1 MAKLI
6 TKFRYLKPSRKR
18 KAGGYATYIATR
30 EGVEKLPQEQKTYA
44 DYIATRPRSQGL
56 FSDEGVEINLRQL
69 SRELNSYQGNLW
81 TVILSLSREFLS
93 TMKGIV
99 AESDHRHASM
109 LFKLSV
115 EMAMLM
121 NIVAAFVRSA
131 SEIAEQFHIPQG
143 NLRWYAAFHNEK
155 HHPHVHLMIWSEDEK
170 EGYLSEKGVEKLRSS
185 FAKSIFAQDWCNI
198 YDRYTEA
205 RNALRQ
211 ESRERMR
218 EIVGAIN
225 AGSYENQTIENLL
238 LQLVR
243 QLSTSTGKKQYG
255 YLKPELKRLVDAI
268 VTEFSKDSRI
278 AELYDLWYE
287 QKESGIR
294 FYQDEMPERVPL
306 TDNPEFRT
314 IKNMILQE
322 AETLAF
328 ADLPD
333 RAAQEKHGGEEAK
346 QTETGNYN
354 HGKNAANHNEN
365 HNRYQIASTVAC
377 LFASL
382 AQLLYEDSDR
392 HKISKIDRKQ
402 RRQIDEKK
410 QAQGIK
416 LE

>member
-6 TKFRYLKPSRKR
+6 TKFRYLKPSKKR

-30 EGVEKLPQEQKTYA
+30 EGVEKLPQEKTYA

-56 FSDEGVEINLRQL
+56 FSDEGAEINLRQL
-69 SRELNSYQGNLW
+69 SRGLNSYQGNLW
-81 TVILSLSREFLS
+81 TVILSLSREDAERLGFDTAARWRDFL
-93 TMKGIV
+93 
-99 AESDHRHASM
+99 
-109 LFKLSV
+109 
-115 EMAMLM
+115 
-121 NIVAAFVRSA
+121 RSER

-155 HHPHVHLMIWSEDEK
+155 HHPHVHLMVWSEDEK
-170 EGYLSEKGVEKLRSS
+170 EGYLSERGIEKLRSS

-205 RNALRQ
+205 RNTLRQ

-218 EIVGAIN
+218 EIIESIN
-225 AGSYENQTIENLL
+225 AGTYENKTIENLL
-238 LQLVR
+238 LQLVW
-243 QLSTSTGKKQYG
+243 QLSVTTGKKQYG
-255 YLKPELKRLVDAI
+255 YLKPELKHLVDAI
-268 VTEFSKDSRI
+268 VEELAKDPRI
-278 AELYDLWYE
+278 AELYNLWYK

-306 TDNPEFRT
+306 VDNPEFRT

-322 AETLAF
+322 AENLAF

-346 QTETGNYN
+346 QTGTGDYSRE
-354 HGKNAANHNEN
+354 KNVVNHNTN
-365 HNRYQIASTVAC
+365 HNRYPIASTVAR
-377 LFASL
+377 LFASF
-382 AQLLYEDSDR
+382 AQLLYDDPDR

-410 QAQGIK
+410 RAHGMK

>member
-6 TKFRYLKPSRKR
+6 TKFRYLKPSKKR

-30 EGVEKLPQEQKTYA
+30 EGVEKLPQEKTYA

-56 FSDEGVEINLRQL
+56 FTDAGKEINLRQL
-69 SRELNSYQGNLW
+69 SKELNQYQGNLW
-81 TVILSLSREFLS
+81 TVIISLSREDAERLGFDSATRWRDFLRS
-93 TMKGIV
+93 
-99 AESDHRHASM
+99 E
-109 LFKLSV
+109 
-115 EMAMLM
+115 
-121 NIVAAFVRSA
+121 RSA
-131 SEIAEQFHIPQG
+131 IAEQFHISQG

-155 HHPHVHLMIWSEDEK
+155 HHPHTHLMVWSEDEK
-170 EGYLSEKGVEKLRSS
+170 EGYLSERGIEKLRSS

-198 YDRYTEA
+198 YDNYTNT
-205 RNALRQ
+205 RNTLRQ

-218 EIVGAIN
+218 EIIGAIN
-225 AGSYENQTIENLL
+225 AGSYENKTIEHLL

-243 QLSTSTGKKQYG
+243 QLSMSTGKKQYG

-268 VTEFSKDSRI
+268 VEEFAKDPRI
-278 AELYDLWYE
+278 AELYGLWYD

-306 TDNPEFRT
+306 VDNPEFRT

-322 AETLAF
+322 AENLAF
-328 ADLPD
+328 ADLPVQMT
-333 RAAQEKHGGEEAK
+333 QEKHGGKEAK
-346 QTETGNYN
+346 QTGTGNYN
-354 HGKNAANHNEN
+354 HGKNAANHNAN
-365 HNRYQIASTVAC
+365 HSHTVIATTVAR

-402 RRQIDEKK
+402 RWQIDEKK
-410 QAQGIK
+410 LTQGMK
-416 LE
+416 SE

>member
-6 TKFRYLKPSRKR
+6 TKFRYLKPTKKR

-30 EGVEKLPQEQKTYA
+30 EGVEKLPQEQRTYA

-56 FSDEGVEINLRQL
+56 FTDAGKEINLRQL

-81 TVILSLSREFLS
+81 TVILSLSREDADRLGFDSATRWRDFL
-93 TMKGIV
+93 
-99 AESDHRHASM
+99 
-109 LFKLSV
+109 
-115 EMAMLM
+115 
-121 NIVAAFVRSA
+121 RSER

-155 HHPHVHLMIWSEDEK
+155 HHPHVHLMVWSEDEK
-170 EGYLSEKGVEKLRSS
+170 EGYLSEIGVEKLRSS
-185 FAKSIFAQDWCNI
+185 FAKSIFAQDWCNT
-198 YDRYTEA
+198 YDSYTKA
-205 RNALRQ
+205 RNTLRQ

-218 EIVGAIN
+218 EIIRAIN
-225 AGSYENQTIENLL
+225 AGSYENKTIEHLL
-238 LQLVR
+238 LQLAR
-243 QLSTSTGKKQYG
+243 QLSATTGKKQYG

-268 VTEFSKDSRI
+268 VEEFSKDPRI

-306 TDNPEFRT
+306 VDNPEFRT

-322 AETLAF
+322 AENLAF
-328 ADLPD
+328 ADLPN
-333 RAAQEKHGGEEAK
+333 RAAQGKCGGEEAE
-346 QTETGNYN
+346 QAGTGDYN
-354 HGKNAANHNEN
+354 HGKNAANYNTN
-365 HNRYQIASTVAC
+365 HNHAVIATTVAR

-410 QAQGIK
+410 LAQGIK

>member
-6 TKFRYLKPSRKR
+6 TKFRYLKTTKKR

-30 EGVEKLPQEQKTYA
+30 EGVEKLPQEKTYA

-56 FSDEGVEINLRQL
+56 FTDAGKDINLRQL
-69 SRELNSYQGNLW
+69 SRELNLYQGNLW
-81 TVILSLSREFLS
+81 TVIISLSREDAERLGFDTAARWRDFL
-93 TMKGIV
+93 
-99 AESDHRHASM
+99 
-109 LFKLSV
+109 
-115 EMAMLM
+115 
-121 NIVAAFVRSA
+121 RSER

-170 EGYLSEKGVEKLRSS
+170 EGYLSERGIEKLRSS

-198 YDRYTEA
+198 YDSYTEA
-205 RNALRQ
+205 RNTLRQ

-218 EIVGAIN
+218 EIVESIN
-225 AGSYENQTIENLL
+225 DGTYENKTIEHLL
-238 LQLVR
+238 LQLAR

-268 VTEFSKDSRI
+268 MTEFAKAPRI

-294 FYQDEMPERVPL
+294 FYQDKMPERVPL

-314 IKNMILQE
+314 VKNMILQE
-322 AETLAF
+322 AENLAF
-328 ADLPD
+328 ANLPD
-333 RAAQEKHGGEEAK
+333 RVAEKKYSREEAK
-346 QTETGNYN
+346 QVGTGNYN
-354 HGKNAANHNEN
+354 PGKHKANYNTNHN
-365 HNRYQIASTVAC
+365 HTVIATTVAR

-382 AQLLYEDSDR
+382 AQLLYDDPDR

-402 RRQIDEKK
+402 RRQIDEKRL
-410 QAQGIK
+410 AQGIK

>member
-6 TKFRYLKPSRKR
+6 TKFRYLKPTKKR

-30 EGVEKLPQEQKTYA
+30 EGVEKLPQEKTYA

-81 TVILSLSREFLS
+81 TVIISLSREDAERLGFDTATRWRDFL
-93 TMKGIV
+93 
-99 AESDHRHASM
+99 
-109 LFKLSV
+109 
-115 EMAMLM
+115 
-121 NIVAAFVRSA
+121 RSER

-155 HHPHVHLMIWSEDEK
+155 HHPHVHLMVWSADEK
-170 EGYLSEKGVEKLRSS
+170 EGYLSERGIEKLRSS
-185 FAKSIFAQDWCNI
+185 FGKSIFAQDWCNI

-205 RNALRQ
+205 RNTLRQ

-218 EIVGAIN
+218 EIIGAIN
-225 AGSYENQTIENLL
+225 AGSYENKTIEHLL
-238 LQLVR
+238 LQLAR
-243 QLSTSTGKKQYG
+243 QLSMSTGKKQYG

-268 VTEFSKDSRI
+268 VEEFAKDPRI

-294 FYQDEMPERVPL
+294 FYQNEMPERVPL
-306 TDNPEFRT
+306 VDNPEFRT
-314 IKNMILQE
+314 VKNMILQE
-322 AETLAF
+322 AENLAF
-328 ADLPD
+328 ADLPVQMT
-333 RAAQEKHGGEEAK
+333 QEKHGGEETK
-346 QTETGNYN
+346 QTGTGNYN
-354 HGKNAANHNEN
+354 PGKHEANYNKANYNTNHN
-365 HNRYQIASTVAC
+365 HAVIATTVAR

-382 AQLLYEDSDR
+382 AQLLYEDPDR
-392 HKISKIDRKQ
+392 HKITKIDRKLL
-402 RRQIDEKK
+402 RQIDEKK
-410 QAQGIK
+410 LAQGMK

>member
-6 TKFRYLKPSRKR
+6 TKFRYLKPTRKR

-81 TVILSLSREFLS
+81 TVILSLSREDAERLGFDTATRWRDFL
-93 TMKGIV
+93 
-99 AESDHRHASM
+99 
-109 LFKLSV
+109 
-115 EMAMLM
+115 
-121 NIVAAFVRSA
+121 RSER
-131 SEIAEQFHIPQG
+131 SKIAEQFHIPQG

-155 HHPHVHLMIWSEDEK
+155 HHPHVHLMVWSEDEK
-170 EGYLSEKGVEKLRSS
+170 EGYLSERGIEKLRSS

-205 RNALRQ
+205 RNTLRQ

-218 EIVGAIN
+218 EIIRAIN
-225 AGSYENQTIENLL
+225 AGSYENKTIEHLL

-268 VTEFSKDSRI
+268 VEEFAKDPRI

-322 AETLAF
+322 AENLAF
-328 ADLPD
+328 ADLPN

-346 QTETGNYN
+346 QVGTGLYNLGKHKANYN
-354 HGKNAANHNEN
+354 KANYNTNHN
-365 HNRYQIASTVAC
+365 HAVIATTVAR

-382 AQLLYEDSDR
+382 TLLFYDDPDR
-392 HKISKIDRKQ
+392 HPITRIDRKQ
-402 RRQIDEKK
+402 RRQIDEKRL
-410 QAQGIK
+410 AQGIK

>member
-6 TKFRYLKPSRKR
+6 TKFRYLKPTRKR

-30 EGVEKLPQEQKTYA
+30 EGVEKLPQEKTYA

-56 FSDEGVEINLRQL
+56 FSDEGVEINLRQH

-81 TVILSLSREFLS
+81 TVIISLSREDAERLGFDTATRWRDFL
-93 TMKGIV
+93 
-99 AESDHRHASM
+99 
-109 LFKLSV
+109 
-115 EMAMLM
+115 
-121 NIVAAFVRSA
+121 RSER

-143 NLRWYAAFHNEK
+143 DLRWYAAFHNEK
-155 HHPHVHLMIWSEDEK
+155 HHPHVHLMVWSEDEK
-170 EGYLSEKGVEKLRSS
+170 EGYLSEKGIEKLRSS
-185 FAKSIFAQDWCNI
+185 FAKSIFVQDWCNI
-198 YDRYTEA
+198 YDSYTEA
-205 RNALRQ
+205 RNTLRQ

-218 EIVGAIN
+218 EIVESIN
-225 AGSYENQTIENLL
+225 DGTYENKTIENLL
-238 LQLVR
+238 LQLAR
-243 QLSTSTGKKQYG
+243 RLSTTTGKKQYG

-268 VTEFSKDSRI
+268 VEEFSKDPRI
-278 AELYDLWYE
+278 AEFYNLWYE

-294 FYQDEMPERVPL
+294 FYQDEMPERIPL

-314 IKNMILQE
+314 VKNMILQE

-333 RAAQEKHGGEEAK
+333 RVVEEKHGGEEAE
-346 QTETGNYN
+346 QAGTGNYN
-354 HGKNAANHNEN
+354 HGKNVANHNAN
-365 HNRYQIASTVAC
+365 HSHTVIASTVAR
-377 LFASL
+377 LSASL

-410 QAQGIK
+410 LAQGLK

>member
-6 TKFRYLKPSRKR
+6 TKFRYLKPTKKR

-69 SRELNSYQGNLW
+69 SRELNLYQGNLW
-81 TVILSLSREFLS
+81 TVILSLSREDAERLGFDTATCWRDFL
-93 TMKGIV
+93 
-99 AESDHRHASM
+99 
-109 LFKLSV
+109 
-115 EMAMLM
+115 
-121 NIVAAFVRSA
+121 RSER
-131 SEIAEQFHIPQG
+131 SEIAEQLHIPQG

-155 HHPHVHLMIWSEDEK
+155 HHPHVHLMVWSEDEK
-170 EGYLSEKGVEKLRSS
+170 EGYLSEKGIEKLRSS

-198 YDRYTEA
+198 YDSYTNA

-218 EIVGAIN
+218 EIIGAIN
-225 AGSYENQTIENLL
+225 AGTYENKTIENLL
-238 LQLVR
+238 LQLSR
-243 QLSTSTGKKQYG
+243 QISTTTGKKQYG
-255 YLKPELKRLVDAI
+255 YLKPELKRLVDAT
-268 VTEFSKDSRI
+268 VTEFAKDPRI
-278 AELYDLWYE
+278 AELYNLWYE

-294 FYQDEMPERVPL
+294 FYKDEMPERVPL

-322 AETLAF
+322 AENLAF
-328 ADLPD
+328 ADLPEGVV
-333 RAAQEKHGGEEAK
+333 QEKHGGEEAE
-346 QTETGNYN
+346 QTGTGNYN
-354 HGKNAANHNEN
+354 PGKHKANYNKANYNANHN
-365 HNRYQIASTVAC
+365 HTVIATTVAR

-382 AQLLYEDSDR
+382 AQLLYEDTDR
-392 HKISKIDRKQ
+392 HKITKIDRKQ

-410 QAQGIK
+410 LAQGMK

>member
-56 FSDEGVEINLRQL
+56 FTDAGKEINLRQL
-69 SRELNSYQGNLW
+69 SKELNQYQGNLW
-81 TVILSLSREFLS
+81 TVIISLSREDAERLGFDTATRWRDFL
-93 TMKGIV
+93 
-99 AESDHRHASM
+99 
-109 LFKLSV
+109 
-115 EMAMLM
+115 
-121 NIVAAFVRSA
+121 RSER

-155 HHPHVHLMIWSEDEK
+155 HHPHVHLMVWSEDEK
-170 EGYLSEKGVEKLRSS
+170 EGYLSEKGIEKLRSS

-198 YDRYTEA
+198 YDSYTNA
-205 RNALRQ
+205 RNTLRQ

-218 EIVGAIN
+218 EIIRAIN
-225 AGSYENQTIENLL
+225 AGTYENQTIESLL

-243 QLSTSTGKKQYG
+243 QLSTTTGKKQYG

-268 VTEFSKDSRI
+268 VEEFSKDPRI

-306 TDNPEFRT
+306 IDNPEFRT

-322 AETLAF
+322 AENLAF
-328 ADLPD
+328 ADLPVQIT
-333 RAAQEKHGGEEAK
+333 QEKQDREEAK
-346 QTETGNYN
+346 QTGTGIYNLGKHKANYN
-354 HGKNAANHNEN
+354 TNRNHTV
-365 HNRYQIASTVAC
+365 IATAVAR
-377 LFASL
+377 LFASIAL
-382 AQLLYEDSDR
+382 FFYDDPDR

>member
-6 TKFRYLKPSRKR
+6 TKFRYLKPTKKR

-30 EGVEKLPQEQKTYA
+30 EGVEKLPQEKTYA

-56 FSDEGVEINLRQL
+56 FTDAGKNINLRQL
-69 SRELNSYQGNLW
+69 SRELNLYQGNLW
-81 TVILSLSREFLS
+81 TIIISLSREDAERLGFDSATRWRDFL
-93 TMKGIV
+93 
-99 AESDHRHASM
+99 
-109 LFKLSV
+109 
-115 EMAMLM
+115 
-121 NIVAAFVRSA
+121 RSER

-155 HHPHVHLMIWSEDEK
+155 HHPHVHLMVWSEDEK
-170 EGYLSEKGVEKLRSS
+170 DGYLSEKGIEKLRSS

-198 YDRYTEA
+198 YDSYTEA
-205 RNALRQ
+205 RNTLRQ

-218 EIVGAIN
+218 EIIGAIN
-225 AGSYENQTIENLL
+225 AGTYENKTIENLL
-238 LQLVR
+238 LQLAR
-243 QLSTSTGKKQYG
+243 QLSATTGKKQYG
-255 YLKPELKRLVDAI
+255 YLKPELKHLVDAI
-268 VTEFSKDSRI
+268 VEEFAKDPRI
-278 AELYDLWYE
+278 AELYNLWYE

-328 ADLPD
+328 AGLPN
-333 RAAQEKHGGEEAK
+333 RAAQEKQDREEAE
-346 QTETGNYN
+346 QTGTGIYNPGKHKANYN
-354 HGKNAANHNEN
+354 TNHN
-365 HNRYQIASTVAC
+365 HAVIATTVAC

-382 AQLLYEDSDR
+382 AQLLYEDPDR
-392 HKISKIDRKQ
+392 HKISRIDRKQ

-410 QAQGIK
+410 LAQGMN

>member
-6 TKFRYLKPSRKR
+6 TKFRYLKPTKKR

-30 EGVEKLPQEQKTYA
+30 EGVEKLPSEQKTYA

-56 FSDEGVEINLRQL
+56 FTDAGKEINLRQL
-69 SRELNSYQGNLW
+69 SRELNLYQGNLW
-81 TVILSLSREFLS
+81 TVIISLSREDAERLGFDSATRWRDFLRL
-93 TMKGIV
+93 
-99 AESDHRHASM
+99 ER
-109 LFKLSV
+109 
-115 EMAMLM
+115 
-121 NIVAAFVRSA
+121 

-155 HHPHVHLMIWSEDEK
+155 HHPHVHLMVWSEDEK
-170 EGYLSEKGVEKLRSS
+170 EGYLSEKGIEKLRSS

-198 YDRYTEA
+198 YDSYTEA
-205 RNALRQ
+205 RNTLRQ

-218 EIVGAIN
+218 EIIGAIN
-225 AGSYENQTIENLL
+225 AGTYENKTIENLL
-238 LQLVR
+238 LQLAR
-243 QLSTSTGKKQYG
+243 QLSTTTGKKQYG

-268 VTEFSKDSRI
+268 VTEFAKDPRI
-278 AELYDLWYE
+278 AELYDLWYD

-306 TDNPEFRT
+306 VNNPEFRT

-322 AETLAF
+322 AENLAF

-333 RAAQEKHGGEEAK
+333 RVIQEKHGGEEAK
-346 QTETGNYN
+346 QTGTGNYN
-354 HGKNAANHNEN
+354 PGKHEANYNTNRN
-365 HNRYQIASTVAC
+365 HTVIATTVAR

-382 AQLLYEDSDR
+382 TLLFYDDPDR
-392 HKISKIDRKQ
+392 HPITRIDRKQ
-402 RRQIDEKK
+402 RRQIDEKRL
-410 QAQGIK
+410 AQGIK

>member
-6 TKFRYLKPSRKR
+6 TKFRYLKPSKKR

-30 EGVEKLPQEQKTYA
+30 EGVEKLPQEKTYA

-56 FSDEGVEINLRQL
+56 FTDAGKEINLRQL
-69 SRELNSYQGNLW
+69 SKELNQYQGNLW
-81 TVILSLSREFLS
+81 MVIISLSREDAERLGFDSATRWRDFL
-93 TMKGIV
+93 
-99 AESDHRHASM
+99 
-109 LFKLSV
+109 
-115 EMAMLM
+115 
-121 NIVAAFVRSA
+121 RSER

-155 HHPHVHLMIWSEDEK
+155 HHPHVHLMVWSEDEK
-170 EGYLSEKGVEKLRSS
+170 ERYLSEIGVEKLRSS

-198 YDRYTEA
+198 YDHYTEA
-205 RNALRQ
+205 RNTLRQ

-218 EIVGAIN
+218 EIIESIN
-225 AGSYENQTIENLL
+225 AGTYENKTIENLL
-238 LQLVR
+238 LQLAR

-268 VTEFSKDSRI
+268 MTEFAKDPRI
-278 AELYDLWYE
+278 AELYNLWYE

-294 FYQDEMPERVPL
+294 FYQDEMPKRVPL

-322 AETLAF
+322 AENLAF
-328 ADLPD
+328 ADLPVQMT
-333 RAAQEKHGGEEAK
+333 QEKHGGKEAK
-346 QTETGNYN
+346 QTGTGNYN
-354 HGKNAANHNEN
+354 HGKNAANHNAN
-365 HNRYQIASTVAC
+365 HSHTVIATTVAR

-402 RRQIDEKK
+402 RWQIDEKK
-410 QAQGIK
+410 LTQGMK
-416 LE
+416 SE

>member
-6 TKFRYLKPSRKR
+6 TKFRYLKPTKKR

-30 EGVEKLPQEQKTYA
+30 EGVEKLPQEKTYA
-44 DYIATRPRSQGL
+44 DYIATRPHSQGL
-56 FSDEGVEINLRQL
+56 FTDAGKEINLRQL
-69 SRELNSYQGNLW
+69 SKELNQYQGNLW
-81 TVILSLSREFLS
+81 TVIISLSREDAERLGFDSASRWRDFL
-93 TMKGIV
+93 
-99 AESDHRHASM
+99 
-109 LFKLSV
+109 
-115 EMAMLM
+115 
-121 NIVAAFVRSA
+121 RSER

-155 HHPHVHLMIWSEDEK
+155 HHPHVHLMVWSEDEK
-170 EGYLSEKGVEKLRSS
+170 EGYLSEKGIEKLRSS

-198 YDRYTEA
+198 YDSYTEA
-205 RNALRQ
+205 RNTLRQ

-218 EIVGAIN
+218 EIIRAIN
-225 AGSYENQTIENLL
+225 AGSYENKTIEHLL
-238 LQLVR
+238 LQLAR
-243 QLSTSTGKKQYG
+243 QLSTTTGKKQYG

-268 VTEFSKDSRI
+268 VTEFAKDPRI
-278 AELYDLWYE
+278 AELYNLWYE

-306 TDNPEFRT
+306 VNNPEFRT

-322 AETLAF
+322 AENLAF
-328 ADLPD
+328 ADLQY
-333 RAAQEKHGGEEAK
+333 RVAQEPHGGEEAK
-346 QTETGNYN
+346 PAGTGIYNLGKHKANYN
-354 HGKNAANHNEN
+354 TNHN
-365 HNRYQIASTVAC
+365 HAVFATAVAR

-382 AQLLYEDSDR
+382 AQLLYEDPDR

-410 QAQGIK
+410 LAQGIK

>member
-30 EGVEKLPQEQKTYA
+30 EGVEKLPQQKTYA

-69 SRELNSYQGNLW
+69 SRELNLYQGNLW
-81 TVILSLSREFLS
+81 TVILSLSREDAERLGFDTATRWRDFL
-93 TMKGIV
+93 
-99 AESDHRHASM
+99 
-109 LFKLSV
+109 
-115 EMAMLM
+115 
-121 NIVAAFVRSA
+121 RSER

-155 HHPHVHLMIWSEDEK
+155 HHPHVHLMVWSEDEK
-170 EGYLSEKGVEKLRSS
+170 EGYLSEKGIEKLRSS

-198 YDRYTEA
+198 YDSYTEA
-205 RNALRQ
+205 RNTLRQ

-218 EIVGAIN
+218 EIIRAIN
-225 AGSYENQTIENLL
+225 AGSYENKTIEHLL

-268 VTEFSKDSRI
+268 VTEFAKDSRI
-278 AELYDLWYE
+278 AELYNLWYE

-306 TDNPEFRT
+306 VDNPEFRT

-322 AETLAF
+322 AENLAF
-328 ADLPD
+328 ADLPVQIT
-333 RAAQEKHGGEEAK
+333 QEKHGAEKAK
-346 QTETGNYN
+346 TGDYN
-354 HGKNAANHNEN
+354 QGKHEANHNAN

-382 AQLLYEDSDR
+382 AHLLYDDPDR
-392 HKISKIDRKQ
+392 HKITKIDRKQ

-410 QAQGIK
+410 LAQGMR

>member
-30 EGVEKLPQEQKTYA
+30 EGVEKLPQEKTYA

-56 FSDEGVEINLRQL
+56 FTDAGKEINLRQL
-69 SRELNSYQGNLW
+69 SKELNQYQGNLW
-81 TVILSLSREFLS
+81 TVIISLSREDAERLGFDSASRWRDFL
-93 TMKGIV
+93 
-99 AESDHRHASM
+99 
-109 LFKLSV
+109 
-115 EMAMLM
+115 
-121 NIVAAFVRSA
+121 RSER

-155 HHPHVHLMIWSEDEK
+155 HHPHVHLMVWSEDEK
-170 EGYLSEKGVEKLRSS
+170 EGYLSEKGIEKLRSS
-185 FAKSIFAQDWCNI
+185 FAKSIFAQDWCNT

-205 RNALRQ
+205 RNTLRQ

-218 EIVGAIN
+218 KIVDSIN
-225 AGSYENQTIENLL
+225 AGTYENKTIENLL
-238 LQLVR
+238 LQLAR
-243 QLSTSTGKKQYG
+243 QLSTTTGKKQYG

-268 VTEFSKDSRI
+268 MTEFAKAPRI
-278 AELYDLWYE
+278 AELYDLWYD

-294 FYQDEMPERVPL
+294 FYKDETPERIPL

-314 IKNMILQE
+314 MKNMILQE
-322 AETLAF
+322 AENLAF
-328 ADLPD
+328 ADLP
-333 RAAQEKHGGEEAK
+333 AQMTQEKHDGEEAK
-346 QTETGNYN
+346 QAGTGIYNLGKHEANYN
-354 HGKNAANHNEN
+354 TNRNHTV
-365 HNRYQIASTVAC
+365 IATAVAR

-382 AQLLYEDSDR
+382 ALLFYDDPDR
-392 HKISKIDRKQ
+392 HKISMIDRKQ

-410 QAQGIK
+410 LAQGMK

>member
-6 TKFRYLKPSRKR
+6 TKFRYLKPTKKR

-56 FSDEGVEINLRQL
+56 FTDAGKEINLRQL
-69 SRELNSYQGNLW
+69 SKELNQYQGNLW
-81 TVILSLSREFLS
+81 TVILSLSREDAERLGFDSASRWRVFL
-93 TMKGIV
+93 
-99 AESDHRHASM
+99 
-109 LFKLSV
+109 
-115 EMAMLM
+115 
-121 NIVAAFVRSA
+121 RSNR

-155 HHPHVHLMIWSEDEK
+155 HHPHVHLMAWSEDEK
-170 EGYLSEKGVEKLRSS
+170 EGYLSERGIEKLRSS
-185 FAKSIFAQDWCNI
+185 FAKSIFVQDWCNV
-198 YDRYTEA
+198 YDHYTEA
-205 RNALRQ
+205 RNTMRQ

-218 EIVGAIN
+218 EIIGAIN
-225 AGSYENQTIENLL
+225 AGSYENKTIEHLL
-238 LQLVR
+238 LQLAR
-243 QLSTSTGKKQYG
+243 QLSATTGKKQYG
-255 YLKPELKRLVDAI
+255 YLKPEIKRLVDAI
-268 VTEFSKDSRI
+268 VEEFAKDPRI

-314 IKNMILQE
+314 MKNMILQE
-322 AETLAF
+322 AERLTF
-328 ADLPD
+328 AGLPNG
-333 RAAQEKHGGEEAK
+333 AAQEKHGAEKAKTGDYNQGKHEAS
-346 QTETGNYN
+346 YN
-354 HGKNAANHNEN
+354 TNHS
-365 HNRYQIASTVAC
+365 HSQVAITVAR

>member
-6 TKFRYLKPSRKR
+6 TKFRYLKPTKKR

-30 EGVEKLPQEQKTYA
+30 EGVEKLPQEKTYA

-81 TVILSLSREFLS
+81 TVIISLSREDAERLGFDTATRWRDFL
-93 TMKGIV
+93 
-99 AESDHRHASM
+99 
-109 LFKLSV
+109 
-115 EMAMLM
+115 
-121 NIVAAFVRSA
+121 RSER
-131 SEIAEQFHIPQG
+131 SEIAEQFHISQG

-155 HHPHVHLMIWSEDEK
+155 HHPHVHLMVWSEDEQ
-170 EGYLSEKGVEKLRSS
+170 EGYLSERGIEKLRLS
-185 FAKSIFAQDWCNI
+185 FAKSIFAQDWCNV

-205 RNALRQ
+205 RNTLRQ

-218 EIVGAIN
+218 EIIGAIN
-225 AGSYENQTIENLL
+225 AGTYENQTIENLL

-243 QLSTSTGKKQYG
+243 QLSMSTGKKQYG

-268 VTEFSKDSRI
+268 VEEFAKDPHI
-278 AELYDLWYE
+278 AELYNLWYK

-314 IKNMILQE
+314 VKNMILQE
-322 AETLAF
+322 AENLAF
-328 ADLPD
+328 ADLPVQIT
-333 RAAQEKHGGEEAK
+333 QEKQDREEAK
-346 QTETGNYN
+346 QTGTGIYNLGKHKANYN
-354 HGKNAANHNEN
+354 TNHN
-365 HNRYQIASTVAC
+365 HAVIATTVAR

-410 QAQGIK
+410 LAQGIK

>member
-30 EGVEKLPQEQKTYA
+30 EGVAKLPQEKTYV

-69 SRELNSYQGNLW
+69 PRELNSYQGNLW
-81 TVILSLSREFLS
+81 TVIISLSREDAERLGFDTATRWRDFL
-93 TMKGIV
+93 
-99 AESDHRHASM
+99 
-109 LFKLSV
+109 
-115 EMAMLM
+115 
-121 NIVAAFVRSA
+121 RSER

-170 EGYLSEKGVEKLRSS
+170 EGYLSERGIEKLRSS

-198 YDRYTEA
+198 YDSYTNA
-205 RNALRQ
+205 RNTLRQ

-218 EIVGAIN
+218 EIIRAIN
-225 AGSYENQTIENLL
+225 AGTYENQTIENLL

-268 VTEFSKDSRI
+268 VEEFAKDPRI

-306 TDNPEFRT
+306 VDNPEFRT

-322 AETLAF
+322 AENLAF
-328 ADLPD
+328 ADLPVQIT
-333 RAAQEKHGGEEAK
+333 QEKHDGEEAK
-346 QTETGNYN
+346 QTGTGNYN
-354 HGKNAANHNEN
+354 SGKHEANYNTNHN
-365 HNRYQIASTVAC
+365 HAVIATTVAR

-382 AQLLYEDSDR
+382 AQLLYESPDR
-392 HKISKIDRKQ
+392 HKITKIDRKQ
-402 RRQIDEKK
+402 RRKIDEKK
-410 QAQGIK
+410 LAQGIK

>member
-6 TKFRYLKPSRKR
+6 TKFRYLKPTKKR

-81 TVILSLSREFLS
+81 TVILSLSQED
-93 TMKGIV
+93 
-99 AESDHRHASM
+99 AERLDFDTATRWRDC
-109 LFKLSV
+109 L
-115 EMAMLM
+115 
-121 NIVAAFVRSA
+121 RSER

-143 NLRWYAAFHNEK
+143 NLQWYAAFHNEK
-155 HHPHVHLMIWSEDEK
+155 HHPHVHLMVWSEDEK

-198 YDRYTEA
+198 YDSYTNA
-205 RNALRQ
+205 RNTLRH

-218 EIVGAIN
+218 KIVESIN
-225 AGSYENQTIENLL
+225 TGTYENQTIENLL
-238 LQLVR
+238 LQLAR
-243 QLSTSTGKKQYG
+243 QLSTTTGKKQYG

-268 VTEFSKDSRI
+268 MTEFAKDPRI
-278 AELYDLWYE
+278 AELYDLWYK

-314 IKNMILQE
+314 MKNMILQE
-322 AETLAF
+322 AENLAF
-328 ADLPD
+328 ADLPVQIT
-333 RAAQEKHGGEEAK
+333 QEKQDGEEAK
-346 QTETGNYN
+346 QTGTGIYNLGKHKANYN
-354 HGKNAANHNEN
+354 KANYNANHS
-365 HNRYQIASTVAC
+365 HTVIASAVAR

-382 AQLLYEDSDR
+382 AQLLYEDTDR
-392 HKISKIDRKQ
+392 RKISKIDRKQ
-402 RRQIDEKK
+402 RRKIDEKK
-410 QAQGIK
+410 LAQGMK

>member
-56 FSDEGVEINLRQL
+56 FTDAGKDINLRQL
-69 SRELNSYQGNLW
+69 SRELNLYQGNLW
-81 TVILSLSREFLS
+81 TVIISLSREDAERLGFDNAIRWRDFL
-93 TMKGIV
+93 
-99 AESDHRHASM
+99 
-109 LFKLSV
+109 
-115 EMAMLM
+115 
-121 NIVAAFVRSA
+121 RSER

-143 NLRWYAAFHNEK
+143 DLRWYAAFHNEK
-155 HHPHVHLMIWSEDEK
+155 HHPHVHLMVWSEDEK
-170 EGYLSEKGVEKLRSS
+170 EGYLSERGIEKLRSS

-198 YDRYTEA
+198 YDSYTEE
-205 RNALRQ
+205 RSTLRQ

-218 EIVGAIN
+218 EIIRAIN
-225 AGSYENQTIENLL
+225 AGSYENKTIEHLL
-238 LQLVR
+238 LQLAR
-243 QLSTSTGKKQYG
+243 QLSATTGKKQYG

-268 VTEFSKDSRI
+268 MTEFAKAPRI
-278 AELYDLWYE
+278 AELYNLWYE

-294 FYQDEMPERVPL
+294 FYQDEMLERVPL

-314 IKNMILQE
+314 MKNMILQE
-322 AETLAF
+322 AENFAF
-328 ADLPD
+328 ADLPVQMT
-333 RAAQEKHGGEEAK
+333 QEKHGGEEAK
-346 QTETGNYN
+346 QVGTGLYNLGKHKANYN
-354 HGKNAANHNEN
+354 KANYNANHS
-365 HNRYQIASTVAC
+365 HTVIASTVAR

-382 AQLLYEDSDR
+382 AQLLYDDSDHR
-392 HKISKIDRKQ
+392 KISKIDRKQ

-410 QAQGIK
+410 LAQGIK

>member
-6 TKFRYLKPSRKR
+6 TKFRYLKPTKKR

-30 EGVEKLPQEQKTYA
+30 EGVEKLPQEKTYA

-69 SRELNSYQGNLW
+69 SRELNEYQGNLW
-81 TVILSLSREFLS
+81 TVIISLSRDDAERLGFDTATRWRDFL
-93 TMKGIV
+93 
-99 AESDHRHASM
+99 
-109 LFKLSV
+109 
-115 EMAMLM
+115 
-121 NIVAAFVRSA
+121 RSER
-131 SEIAEQFHIPQG
+131 SEIAEQLHIPQG

-155 HHPHVHLMIWSEDEK
+155 HHPHVHLMVWSEDEK
-170 EGYLSEKGVEKLRSS
+170 EGYLSEKGIEKLRSS

-198 YDRYTEA
+198 YDSYTEA
-205 RNALRQ
+205 RNTLRQ

-218 EIVGAIN
+218 EIIESIN
-225 AGSYENQTIENLL
+225 AGTYENKTIENLL
-238 LQLVR
+238 LQLAR
-243 QLSTSTGKKQYG
+243 QLSTTTGKKQYG
-255 YLKPELKRLVDAI
+255 YLKPDLKRLVDAI
-268 VTEFSKDSRI
+268 VTEFSKDPRI
-278 AELYDLWYE
+278 AELYNLWYE

-314 IKNMILQE
+314 MKNMILQE
-322 AETLAF
+322 AENFAF

-333 RAAQEKHGGEEAK
+333 RTAQEKHGGEEEEQAG
-346 QTETGNYN
+346 TGNYN
-354 HGKNAANHNEN
+354 PGKHEANYNKANYNANHN
-365 HNRYQIASTVAC
+365 HTVIATAVAR

-382 AQLLYEDSDR
+382 AHLLYDDPDR

-410 QAQGIK
+410 LAQGIK

>member
-1 MAKLI
+1 MAKFI

-56 FSDEGVEINLRQL
+56 FTDAGKGINLRQL
-69 SRELNSYQGNLW
+69 SKELNQYQGNLW
-81 TVILSLSREFLS
+81 TVILSLSREDADRLGFDTATRWRDSL
-93 TMKGIV
+93 
-99 AESDHRHASM
+99 
-109 LFKLSV
+109 
-115 EMAMLM
+115 
-121 NIVAAFVRSA
+121 RSER
-131 SEIAEQFHIPQG
+131 SEIAEQFHISQG

-170 EGYLSEKGVEKLRSS
+170 EGYLSEKGIEKLRSS

-198 YDRYTEA
+198 YDSYTEA
-205 RNALRQ
+205 RNTLRQ

-218 EIVGAIN
+218 EIIRAIN
-225 AGSYENQTIENLL
+225 AGSYENKTIEHLL

-268 VTEFSKDSRI
+268 VEEFAKDPRI

-294 FYQDEMPERVPL
+294 FYKDEMPERVPL
-306 TDNPEFRT
+306 VNNPEFRT
-314 IKNMILQE
+314 MKNMILQE
-322 AETLAF
+322 AERLTF
-328 ADLPD
+328 AGLPNG
-333 RAAQEKHGGEEAK
+333 AAQEKHGAEKAKTGDYNQGKHEAS
-346 QTETGNYN
+346 YN
-354 HGKNAANHNEN
+354 TNHS
-365 HNRYQIASTVAC
+365 HSQVAITVAR

>member
-6 TKFRYLKPSRKR
+6 TKFRYLKPTKKR

-30 EGVEKLPQEQKTYA
+30 EGVEKLPQEKTYA

-56 FSDEGVEINLRQL
+56 FSDEGVEINLRQH

-81 TVILSLSREFLS
+81 TVIISLSREDAERLGFDNATRWRDFL
-93 TMKGIV
+93 
-99 AESDHRHASM
+99 
-109 LFKLSV
+109 
-115 EMAMLM
+115 
-121 NIVAAFVRSA
+121 RSERL
-131 SEIAEQFHIPQG
+131 EIAEQFHISQG

-155 HHPHVHLMIWSEDEK
+155 HHPHVHLMVWSEDEK
-170 EGYLSEKGVEKLRSS
+170 EGYLSERGIEKLRSS
-185 FAKSIFAQDWCNI
+185 FAKSIFAQDWCNV

-205 RNALRQ
+205 RNTLRQ

-218 EIVGAIN
+218 EIIGAIN
-225 AGSYENQTIENLL
+225 ADSYENQAIENLL
-238 LQLVR
+238 LQLAR

-268 VTEFSKDSRI
+268 MTEFAKDPRI
-278 AELYDLWYE
+278 AELYNLWYE

-294 FYQDEMPERVPL
+294 FYQDEMPERIPL

-314 IKNMILQE
+314 VKNMILQE
-322 AETLAF
+322 AENLAF

-333 RAAQEKHGGEEAK
+333 RVVEEKHGGEETK
-346 QTETGNYN
+346 QTGTGNYN
-354 HGKNAANHNEN
+354 SGKHEANYNTNHN
-365 HNRYQIASTVAC
+365 HAVIATTVAR

-382 AQLLYEDSDR
+382 AQLLYEDPDR

-410 QAQGIK
+410 LAQGMR
-416 LE
+416 LD

>member
-6 TKFRYLKPSRKR
+6 TKFRYLKPTKKR

-30 EGVEKLPQEQKTYA
+30 EGVEKLPQEEKTYA

-69 SRELNSYQGNLW
+69 SRELNLYQGNLW
-81 TVILSLSREFLS
+81 TVIISLSREDAERLGFDTATRWRDFL
-93 TMKGIV
+93 
-99 AESDHRHASM
+99 
-109 LFKLSV
+109 
-115 EMAMLM
+115 
-121 NIVAAFVRSA
+121 RSNR

-155 HHPHVHLMIWSEDEK
+155 HHPHVHLMVWSGDEK
-170 EGYLSEKGVEKLRSS
+170 EGYLSEKGIEKLRSS

-198 YDRYTEA
+198 YDSYTEA
-205 RNALRQ
+205 RNTLRQ

-218 EIVGAIN
+218 EIIGAIN
-225 AGSYENQTIENLL
+225 AGSYENKIIENLL
-238 LQLVR
+238 LQLAR
-243 QLSTSTGKKQYG
+243 QLSTTTGKKQYG

-268 VTEFSKDSRI
+268 VTEFTKDPRI
-278 AELYDLWYE
+278 AELYNLWYD

-306 TDNPEFRT
+306 VDNPEFRT

-322 AETLAF
+322 AENLAF

-333 RAAQEKHGGEEAK
+333 RVIQEKPGGEEAE
-346 QTETGNYN
+346 QAGTGNYN
-354 HGKNAANHNEN
+354 PGKHEANYNTN
-365 HNRYQIASTVAC
+365 HTHTVIASTVAR

-382 AQLLYEDSDR
+382 ALLFYDDPDR
-392 HKISKIDRKQ
+392 HPITRIDRKQ
-402 RRQIDEKK
+402 RRQIDEKRL
-410 QAQGIK
+410 AQGMK